1 MGSTIG
7 QNIFRSILC
16 LFAIGFSFADCQ
28 LQLEVPR
35 DKQSPSSTYT
45 APLLSPGVVFLVVII
60 SLLGAVMVYNIVIT
74 IRVMCQYS

>member
-1 MGSTIG
+1 MERKRGL
-7 QNIFRSILC
+7 IFLRNLLC
-16 LFAIGFSFADCQ
+16 LMAMGFSFTDGQ
-28 LQLEVPR
+28 LHLEVPR
-35 DKQSPSSTYT
+35 DKLSPSDAYS